1 MGKNE
6 WRKLCNAFFH
16 NKKVLQFFLFF
27 KAMFLSPRISAANA
41 SRHAP
46 RPQVKTRGEWHITWH
61 VACFVLRV
69 VPILW
74 VFKHVSFVRSCR
86 VMSDHF
92 ELCDIMWFVSV
103 EFDAFDE
110 FEVKMCQNCR
120 DVFPESHSFDS
131 CFFLRSLRRC
141 ERLQD
146 RICSA
151 QSATASEKS
160 CQNEA
165 LWKKGSN
172 SGNLHILYRV
182 TRPVKWLKW
191 SQSHNSHFAG

>member
-1 MGKNE
+1 
-6 WRKLCNAFFH
+6 
-16 NKKVLQFFLFF
+16 
-27 KAMFLSPRISAANA
+27 
-41 SRHAP
+41 
-46 RPQVKTRGEWHITWH
+46 
-61 VACFVLRV
+61 
-69 VPILW
+69 
-74 VFKHVSFVRSCR
+74 
-86 VMSDHF
+86 MSDHAEF
-92 ELCDIMWFVSV
+92 CQIISSYVTLCDLCRV

-131 CFFLRSLRRC
+131 YFFLRSLRRC

-165 LWKKGSN
+165 L
-172 SGNLHILYRV
+172 
-182 TRPVKWLKW
+182 
-191 SQSHNSHFAG
+191 